1 VRVVL
6 LVAVPAAAFGQTL
19 ADSIG
24 GCGGVP
30 PQTTISVGPSN
41 YLAALAGLQPGER
54 LLLAPGTYTGGLP
67 IDGLNGALN
76 NCIVIEGPDAGPP
89 AVFPGRDCCNTISI
103 RNSSYLAIRNLELDG
118 QGRLGDGVKAE
129 FNVSPT
135 HHITLE
141 NLYIHGHGADQQIVG
156 INTKSAAWNW
166 VVRRS
171 VIEGAGTGIYF
182 GDSDGNQEFVGG
194 LIEHNLIR
202 DTIGYN
208 MQIKHQNGRV
218 SGAPA
223 NGTTIIRHNVFSK
236 AQGASTGS
244 AARPNLLVGHW
255 PLSGTGANDTYLIYG
270 NFFYQNPVEALFQ
283 GEGNVALY
291 DNLFLNDF
299 APSVFPAIAIQPHND
314 VPKAIE
320 VFHNTVVAAGPGI
333 LVTGGAAGFQQRVRA
348 NAVFSASP
356 AILGGNAF
364 DNVTGSRAA
373 AISFLVN
380 PFGTIGDGLDLF
392 PLTGTLSGPPV
403 DTTGLTGFLD
413 WDLDFN
419 GHPRDATFRGAYS
432 GEGSNPG
439 WPPALER
446 KPEPAPPPVDLAV
459 NDAAVAEGGTGA
471 RSTVFTVTLSAASS
485 QTVTVDY
492 QTSDGTATE
501 GIDYL
506 PGLGTIAFPPGTI
519 SKTLI
524 VTIIGDRIFEPDE
537 TFFVNLSNP
546 VNGTLVDDQGLGI
559 ITNDDAQG
567 LSIDDVTVTE
577 PPTGTVAAVFTVTL
591 APTSG
596 STVNVNYTTV
606 DDTATSPGDFQAD
619 SGTVEF
625 SPGASTQPI
634 SVLVSSDAVP
644 DGIETF
650 FVDLTSSS
658 GAAIA
663 HARGTGTIFD
673 PGAFFTLTPCRL
685 IDTRNPDGPLGG
697 PALVANT
704 ILAAPRFR
712 SSRQ

>member
-1 VRVVL
+1 
-6 LVAVPAAAFGQTL
+6 
-19 ADSIG
+19 
-24 GCGGVP
+24 
-30 PQTTISVGPSN
+30 
-41 YLAALAGLQPGER
+41 
-54 LLLAPGTYTGGLP
+54 
-67 IDGLNGALN
+67 
-76 NCIVIEGPDAGPP
+76 
-89 AVFPGRDCCNTISI
+89 
-103 RNSSYLAIRNLELDG
+103 
-118 QGRLGDGVKAE
+118 
-129 FNVSPT
+129 
-135 HHITLE
+135 
-141 NLYIHGHGADQQIVG
+141 
-156 INTKSAAWNW
+156 
-166 VVRRS
+166 
-171 VIEGAGTGIYF
+171 
-182 GDSDGNQEFVGG
+182 
-194 LIEHNLIR
+194 
-202 DTIGYN
+202 
-208 MQIKHQNGRV
+208 
-218 SGAPA
+218 
-223 NGTTIIRHNVFSK
+223 
-236 AQGASTGS
+236 
-244 AARPNLLVGHW
+244 
-255 PLSGTGANDTYLIYG
+255 
-270 NFFYQNPVEALFQ
+270 
-283 GEGNVALY
+283 
-291 DNLFLNDF
+291 
-299 APSVFPAIAIQPHND
+299 
-314 VPKAIE
+314 
-320 VFHNTVVAAGPGI
+320 
-333 LVTGGAAGFQQRVRA
+333 
-348 NAVFSASP
+348 
-356 AILGGNAF
+356 
-364 DNVTGSRAA
+364 
-373 AISFLVN
+373 
-380 PFGTIGDGLDLF
+380 
-392 PLTGTLSGPPV
+392 
-403 DTTGLTGFLD
+403 
-413 WDLDFN
+413 
-419 GHPRDATFRGAYS
+419 
-432 GEGSNPG
+432 
-439 WPPALER
+439 
-446 KPEPAPPPVDLAV
+446 VDLAV

-501 GIDYL
+501 GSDYL

-704 ILAAPRFR
+704 GRDFALAGTCGIPASATAVSVNIAVTGSTAAGNLRLHPGGTPVPLVSAINYSPGQTRSNNAVVPLNASGELSVFVGQASGTVDFILDVNGYF
-712 SSRQ
+712 Q